1 MPVLL
6 LAQGDAEAK
15 DLLRKAIEAR
25 YGLRP
30 PAIESLRM
38 VLDGRAPAKI
48 GPISTWVP
56 IAATAYIQFPVAVR
70 WEYTVRAV
78 GVPIQRGIEAF
89 DGTTYRRTRGGA
101 PEIMNNSEYVY
112 SMQRR
117 LWAIAAVFL
126 TPLGEDFVKLTATS
140 ENTLDATNTKSSST
154 VSLKLRPDNTMD
166 QVAVSCLNPDTEK
179 QQRFILRLSTE
190 QSSINDLM
198 LPRKISSF
206 WDESPYFEVEPAHVE
221 NNPEIPDAMFTL
233 DEVNM

>member
-1 MPVLL
+1 LL

-30 PAIESLRM
+30 PAIESLQM
-38 VLDGRAPAKI
+38 VLYGRAPAKI

-56 IAATAYIQFPVAVR
+56 IEATAHIQFPVAVC

-89 DGTTYRRTRGGA
+89 DGTTYRRARGSSA
-101 PEIMNNSEYVY
+101 PEIITDSEYIH

-140 ENTLDATNTKSSST
+140 QNTLDATNTKSSST
-154 VSLKLRPDNTMD
+154 VRLRLRPDNTVE
-166 QVAVSCLNPDTEK
+166 QVEVSCLNPDTE
-179 QQRFILRLSTE
+179 QQQKFTVRLSTE
-190 QSSINDLM
+190 QSSVNDLM
-198 LPRKISSF
+198 LPRRISTF
-206 WDESPYFEVEPAHVE
+206 WDDMPYFEVEPVRVE
-221 NNPEIPDAMFTL
+221 SNPHLAAEMFTL
-233 DEVNM
+233 SGAKM